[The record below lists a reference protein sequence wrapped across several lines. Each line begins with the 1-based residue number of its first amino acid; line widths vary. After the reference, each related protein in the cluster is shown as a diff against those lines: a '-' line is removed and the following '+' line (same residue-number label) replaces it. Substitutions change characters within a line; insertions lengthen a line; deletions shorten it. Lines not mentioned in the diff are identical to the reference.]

1 MKNQQSPIIFLPH
14 GGGSLPLL
22 GDTNHQEMIK
32 FMHEISPSLAIPASI
47 LIISAHWEEEIV
59 TITSGNNPSLIY
71 DYYGFPEESYQLEYP
86 APGEPVVAK
95 KISDLLRENGIE
107 SKLSDQRGFDH
118 GLFVPLK
125 ILFPEAN
132 IPCVQLSLLNNLD
145 PESHLKIGKALSK
158 LSSENTLIIGSGLS
172 FHNMWSLMSLQN
184 SLDHKNEEF
193 EMWLIDACTNQNY
206 APNVREQKLIKWTEA
221 PFLRYCQPREEDLLP
236 LHVCAGE

>member
-1 MKNQQSPIIFLPH
+1 M
-14 GGGSLPLL
+14 
-22 GDTNHQEMIK
+22 
-32 FMHEISPSLAIPASI
+32 
-47 LIISAHWEEEIV
+47 
-59 TITSGNNPSLIY
+59 
-71 DYYGFPEESYQLEYP
+71 
-86 APGEPVVAK
+86 
-95 KISDLLRENGIE
+95 RENGIE

-145 PESHLKIGKALSK
+145 PESHLKIGKELSK

-193 EMWLIDACTNQNY
+193 QMWLIEACTNQNY

-221 PFLRYCQPREEDLLP
+221 PFSRYCQPREEDLLP
-236 LHVCAGE
+236 LHVCAGEGGSAAKLAFDGKIMGKKTSAFLWN